1 MSTLISI
8 LGLIP
13 NLIKA
18 VQAAEEFAPLAG
30 NGKAKLDLVLGVI
43 SDVYADAQKIVPQIT
58 AVIARIVA
66 FANALGIFK
75 TTTTA
80 ATPTA

>member
-1 MSTLISI
+1 MSTLLTI

-30 NGKAKLDLVLGVI
+30 NGKAKLDLVLGI
-43 SDVYADAQKIVPQIT
+43 ITDVYADAGKLIPQIT
-58 AVIARIVA
+58 AVIARIVS

-75 TTTTA
+75 TTPATT
-80 ATPTA
+80 T

>member
-1 MSTLISI
+1 MSTLIAI
-8 LGLIP
+8 LSLIP
-13 NLIKA
+13 SIIKA
-18 VQAAEEFAPLAG
+18 VQGVEDFAPLAG

-43 SDVYADAQKIVPQIT
+43 SDVYADAGKIIPQLT

-75 TTTTA
+75 PTVKA
-80 ATPTA
+80 A